1 MNLYR
6 FIFSDGAM
14 TFATYP
20 WSALR
25 FAAMFAR
32 WRGSELLRIV
42 EVRPLQIGFALEAD
56 YV

>member
-6 FIFSDGAM
+6 FIFDNGAM
-14 TFATYP
+14 TFPAYP
-20 WSALR
+20 SCALV

-32 WRGSELLRIV
+32 WRKAELLRIE
-42 EVRPLQIGFALEAD
+42 EVRPLQPGFQLEVD

>member
-6 FIFSDGAM
+6 FIFDDGAL
-14 TFATYP
+14 TFPAYP
-20 WSALR
+20 SCALV

-32 WRGSELLRIV
+32 WRKAELLRI
-42 EVRPLQIGFALEAD
+42 EEDRPLQTGFTLEAD